1 MKTRLIVVL
10 MGLVATLSFAAE
22 DILVEDFEGADYG
35 AWKIEGNAFGAAPAK
50 GTIGGQNPVNGFKG
64 KGLVNT
70 FLDGDLSKGTLTSPE
85 FKIERKYITFLI
97 GGGIHKNTCLE
108 LLVDGKKVAA
118 SSGGNDELLVQDSF
132 DVSKYAGKMAQLRIV
147 DNNQGGWG
155 HVNVDHIV
163 QSDTKPKA
171 RPKGRGGIVAEDY
184 SEMDYNQ
191 VHRPLFHFT
200 SKKNWLNDPNGMMY
214 YDGEYHLFLQHNPK
228 GNHWGNMTWGH
239 AVSTDMMCWTQIN
252 HAILPYGGGTIFSGT
267 GFVDHNNTLKKQE
280 GETKTLV
287 ACFTLARKPFY
298 QAMAYSTDKGR
309 TFELLN
315 DGNAVVPNQGFDSG
329 ERDPKVFWHEES
341 KKWVMILWIKRGNPG
356 IVRFFNSDDL
366 VNWEQVFD
374 FKRNWVFEC
383 MDLVPLAVRDE
394 NGKELGGKE
403 NDKWLIYDASFD
415 YEVGTFDGKEF
426 KTEGKTYIGDL
437 GRNYYAAQ
445 TFNNSPDGRIVIIGW
460 MRGSDFNRAKM
471 PFNQQ
476 MSVPAE
482 MTLRKIGEEIKLFRW
497 PVKEI
502 ENLYTEKHKIRK
514 QKLKEG
520 ANPLSEIEAEAF
532 DLTLEFDPGDV
543 KELKINLRNAH
554 LTYDAQSKVLKGA
567 GKDLPIRLVDGLVKL
582 RVLIDRGSVEA
593 FVNEGEYVAT
603 TYVLHRPDNKKL
615 SLSAQGG
622 TVDIKNL
629 TVNEIKG
636 FWEK

>member
-10 MGLVATLSFAAE
+10 MGLVATSSIAVK
-22 DILVEDFEGADYG
+22 DIIVEDFEGADYG
-35 AWKIEGNAFGAAPAK
+35 DWKIEGNAFGSAPAK
-50 GTIGGQNPVNGFKG
+50 GRIGGQNPVSGFKG

-70 FLDGDLSKGTLTSPE
+70 FLDGDLSKGSLTSPE
-85 FKIERKYITFLI
+85 FKVERKFITFFI
-97 GGGIHKNTCLE
+97 GGGIHKNTSLE
-108 LLVDGKKVAA
+108 LLVDGKKVAS

-132 DVSKYAGKMAQLRIV
+132 DVSKYAGKTAQLRIV

-163 QSDTKPKA
+163 QTDTKPKS

-184 SEMDYNQ
+184 SEMDYSQ

-228 GNHWGNMTWGH
+228 GNGWGNMTWGH
-239 AVSTDMMCWTQIN
+239 AVSTDMMRWTQIN

-280 GETKTLV
+280 GKTKTLV

-315 DGNAVVPNQGFDSG
+315 DGKAVVPNQGFDKG